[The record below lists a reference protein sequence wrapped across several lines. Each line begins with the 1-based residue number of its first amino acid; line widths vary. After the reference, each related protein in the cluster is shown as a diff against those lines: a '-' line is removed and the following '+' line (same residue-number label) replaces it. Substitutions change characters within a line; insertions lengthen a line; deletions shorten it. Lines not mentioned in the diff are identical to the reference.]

1 MQHLSDLNLA
11 ETKVT
16 GLFGYPVEHSLS
28 PAMHNDA
35 FQELGL
41 NHVYLPFSVEPDN
54 LEEAVAGVRGL
65 NIAGVN
71 VTIPH
76 KQEVIPF
83 LDELSEEAELI
94 GAVNTI
100 VNQNGTLT
108 GHNTD
113 GRGFIR
119 SLKEETD
126 FKAAK
131 GKALLIGAGGAA
143 RAIAFQ
149 LALEGIEELVV
160 SDLDSAKAENLSD
173 EIDKNLDLEVRAVE
187 QEEVDDLIAELDLL
201 VDATPVGMHPHVDVD
216 PVVSAEVMHDELIVY
231 DVVYNPRET
240 VLLQAAQ
247 EAGAQAVSG
256 LGMLLY
262 QGVIAFEIWTGE
274 DAPVEVMR
282 SALEAGIYED

>member
-1 MQHLSDLNLA
+1 MQHLSNVNLA

-35 FQELGL
+35 FAELGL
-41 NHVYLPFSVEPDN
+41 NNVYLPFSVAPDD
-54 LEEAVAGVRGL
+54 LEQAVAGVKGL

-76 KQEVIPF
+76 KQNVIPYI
-83 LDELSEEAELI
+83 DQLSEEAELI

-100 VNQNGTLT
+100 VNDNGTLV

-119 SLKEETD
+119 SLQEETN
-126 FKAAK
+126 FTAS
-131 GKALLIGAGGAA
+131 GQQVLIVGAGGAA

-149 LALEGIEELVV
+149 LALEGIEQLLIT
-160 SDLDSAKAENLSD
+160 DLEFAKAESLST
-173 EIDKNLDLEVRAVE
+173 EIAKNVAVDATAIKQEQIKEVME
-187 QEEVDDLIAELDLL
+187 TTDLL
-201 VDATPVGMHPHVDVD
+201 VDATPVGMHPNEDVE
-216 PVVSAEVMHDELIVY
+216 PVVSTELMHGDLIVY

-240 VLLQAAQ
+240 VLLKAAEQ
-247 EAGAQAVSG
+247 AGAQPVSG

-262 QGVIAFEIWTGE
+262 QGVIAFELWTE
-274 DAPVEVMR
+274 KEAPVAVMR
-282 SALEAGIYED
+282 DALENRIY

>member
-1 MQHLSDLNLA
+1 
-11 ETKVT
+11 

-41 NHVYLPFSVEPDN
+41 NHVYLPFSVDPDN

-83 LDELSEEAELI
+83 LDDLSEEAELI

-100 VNQNGTLT
+100 VNQKGTLT

-126 FKAAK
+126 FAATE

-149 LALEGIEELVV
+149 LALAGIEELVI

-274 DAPVEVMR
+274 EAPVEVMR

>member
-1 MQHLSDLNLA
+1 MDHLSDLHLA

-41 NHVYLPFSVEPDN
+41 NYVYLPFSIKPENVK
-54 LEEAVAGVRGL
+54 EAVAGVKGL
-65 NIAGVN
+65 NIRGVN

-76 KQEVIPF
+76 KQAVIPF
-83 LDELSEEAELI
+83 LDDLSKEAELI

-100 VNQNGTLT
+100 VNKEGTLT

-119 SLKEETD
+119 SLREETD
-126 FKAAK
+126 FKAK
-131 GKALLIGAGGAA
+131 EGKALLIGAGGAA

-149 LALEGIEELVV
+149 LALNGIKELVIT
-160 SDLDSAKAENLSD
+160 DLDFSKAENLRN
-173 EIDKNLDLEVRAVE
+173 EIVENLSVEVKALKEDKIDSLI
-187 QEEVDDLIAELDLL
+187 EEMDLL
-201 VDATPVGMHPHVDVD
+201 VDATPVGMHPEVDVD
-216 PVVSAEVMHDELIVY
+216 PVVSAEMMHSDLIAY

-240 VLLQAAQ
+240 VLLKAAK
-247 EAGAQAVSG
+247 EAGAQTVSG

-274 DAPVEVMR
+274 EAPVEVMR
-282 SALEAGIYED
+282 EALEREIYKD

>member
-1 MQHLSDLNLA
+1 MQHLANLNLA

-35 FQELGL
+35 FAELGL

-54 LEEAVAGVRGL
+54 LEQAVAGIRGL
-65 NIAGVN
+65 DIAGVN

-76 KQEVIPF
+76 KQNVIPY

-100 VNQNGTLT
+100 VNDNGRLI

-119 SLKEETD
+119 SLKEESD
-126 FKAAK
+126 FKAQDQT
-131 GKALLIGAGGAA
+131 ALIIGAGGAA
-143 RAIAFQ
+143 RAISFQ
-149 LALEGIEELVV
+149 LALEGVDKLLIT
-160 SDLDSAKAENLSD
+160 DLDLSKAKDLSSEISENVD
-173 EIDKNLDLEVRAVE
+173 LDVTAVE
-187 QEEVDDLIAELDLL
+187 QNKIVGLINEVDLL
-201 VDATPVGMHPHVDVD
+201 VDATPVGMHPNEDVEA
-216 PVVSAEVMHDELIVY
+216 VVSAETMHSDLIVY
-231 DVVYNPRET
+231 DVVYNPRQT
-240 VLLQAAQ
+240 VLLEAA
-247 EAGAQAVSG
+247 ETVGAEAVSG

-262 QGVIAFEIWTGE
+262 QGVIAFEIWTGQE
-274 DAPVEVMR
+274 APVEVMR
-282 SALEAGIYED
+282 DALENRIYED